1 MAPPDRSTGARR
13 SVRTGIAAEWLAVA
27 LLTLKGCRILSRRF
41 GGKGGEIGLTARCGA
56 LIVFVE
62 VKARAAIDDAS
73 VAMTPDKIRL
83 MTWWI
88 NDWRSFN
95 AWAEGHRL
103 RADAVF
109 VGQGR
114 WPRHVVNAVPLD
126 VT

>member
-1 MAPPDRSTGARR
+1 MAPPDGTGARR

-27 LLTLKGCRILSRRF
+27 RLTLKGCRILSWRF
-41 GGKGGEIGLTARCGA
+41 GGKGGEIGLIARCGA

-62 VKARAAIDDAS
+62 VKACAAIDDA
-73 VAMTPDKIRL
+73 ALAITPDKIRL

-88 NDWRSFN
+88 NDWRSCN

-103 RADAVF
+103 RADAVL

-114 WPRHVVNAVPLD
+114 WPRHVVNAFPLD